1 MKEGG
6 PLPYA
11 YVNNGSIWYWGTGN
25 CFVLSGP
32 FQRYWPVVTVII
44 LHVGLRGRDDQ
55 PAAGLGPPTSWNKR
69 PMGLIDHLST
79 MESLFFRLWDLVLIN
94 CFSINHC
101 ACITKNIFYSMDV
114 RFNAYS
120 PYEHI
125 DPILKPNF
133 HDVKYLTSWVQ
144 CFLDRFAELLTR
156 VPLISQC
163 RWKAS

>member
-25 CFVLSGP
+25 CFVLSGSVLTSLACCDRNNP
-32 FQRYWPVVTVII
+32 TCRLEGTRRSAW
-44 LHVGLRGRDDQ
+44 GRSRSAHLLEQ
-55 PAAGLGPPTSWNKR
+55 EAHR
-69 PMGLIDHLST
+69 PYRSPEYNGVSVH
-79 MESLFFRLWDLVLIN
+79 LVLIN
-94 CFSINHC
+94 CLSINNC

-133 HDVKYLTSWVQ
+133 HDVKNLTSWAQ
-144 CFLDRFAELLTR
+144 CFLDSFAELLTR